1 MKSLLMAVAV
11 LAASVLLQGH
21 AVAAGYELYSVQPGD
36 TLTSVAAKF
45 GVSSSEI
52 ASLNGLTDPSRLTAG
67 QSLAIPVRTQGQGEP
82 SSNSANGGNAGGTA
96 ASSRARRV
104 GWLGETIRAVPIRR
118 TPGTGA
124 ILYKAAKGTQL
135 VVSLEQRKFYGV
147 VMVDGSI
154 GWVDKT
160 AIQVK
165 PIELAVEPPT
175 NVPAMVGGRPEV
187 VREAFRYWG
196 TPYQYGGRL
205 PHRVDC
211 SLLAQAAFA
220 AHGIR
225 LPRTSAQQI
234 QVGFP
239 VGYAELLPG
248 DRLYFYN
255 RQGRIGHTAI
265 HIGGG
270 KFIHASSSRG
280 YVSMDDLFTPQWWR
294 IYAGA
299 MRI

>member
-1 MKSLLMAVAV
+1 MSVKSLLMAVAV
-11 LAASVLLQGH
+11 LAASVLSQGY

-52 ASLNGLTDPSRLTAG
+52 ASLNRLTNPNRLTAG
-67 QSLAIPVRTQGQGEP
+67 QSLAIPVRTQGKGKP
-82 SSNSANGGNAGGTA
+82 SSNGGNGGASA
-96 ASSRARRV
+96 ASSHARH
-104 GWLGETIRAVPIRR
+104 LGYLGVTTREVPIRQ
-118 TPGTGA
+118 TPGTGR

-135 VVSLEQRKFYGV
+135 VVSLEQPKFYGV

-154 GWVDKT
+154 GWVSKT
-160 AIQVK
+160 AVQIK

-175 NVPAMVGGRPEV
+175 NVPVMVGGRPEM

-205 PHRVDC
+205 PYSVDC
-211 SLLAQAAFA
+211 SLLVQAAFA

-225 LPRTSAQQI
+225 LPRTAAGQM
-234 QVGFP
+234 QVGSP

-255 RQGRIGHTAI
+255 RDGRIGHTGI
-265 HIGGG
+265 HIAGG
-270 KFIHASSSRG
+270 KFIHASGSRG
-280 YVSMDDLFTPQWWR
+280 YVAMDDLFTTQWWR